1 MQYICF
7 NTQLYLQNL
16 EYHDRLVKQGHLLY
30 DLAHGSHD
38 EEYVS
43 GETEQSTEEVEF
55 VYLEIIIYLLLTTIM
70 PIFKIILFA
79 EK

>member
-55 VYLEIIIYLLLTTIM
+55 VY
-70 PIFKIILFA
+70 
-79 EK
+79 